1 MLMLAFTRDAVSDS
15 VSVSEV
21 VEVEVLVVEVL
32 VVNEVEIEM
41 RGKERRYK

>member
-1 MLMLAFTRDAVSDS
+1 MLILAFTRDAVSDS

-21 VEVEVLVVEVL
+21 VVVEVL